1 LLKNQDFIIITKD
14 GQSVMSLGESKQKV
28 VKDRNGVEFMLNPL
42 KSCNELLLEETNHL
56 KFIKKSEEK
65 IIISV

>member
-1 LLKNQDFIIITKD
+1 
-14 GQSVMSLGESKQKV
+14 MSLGESKQKV